1 MFSIAKKVFGI
12 AAVATV
18 SAGMAFG
25 AATCVAGAAPV
36 VGFIPLEQT
45 NALLPQFQIT
55 CSGGVTTD
63 RVTIQ
68 AFISPALPVTGKV
81 VSSSAGT
88 QEAVATTNAAATLP
102 AGVVTDEGI
111 LGVVSGST
119 ITFSNIALLS
129 GSTTITISNVRV
141 NPSSLSAGSG
151 IPPSIS
157 ISAFVSGPGAV
168 PAAISATTMAY
179 AQNGLGSVKSYKNGT
194 INLASGVLTSPVSGA
209 SNFTV
214 CNKTGPVNT
223 TPTGSVAMVI
233 QVNENYAQG
242 FRKGGQASQVT
253 SYLKATVATAL
264 SNAPTTADR
273 LRITFNNVPAGVSL
287 LVPKSVP
294 AQTGSSAA
302 LTGAT
307 TADASNAA
315 LTSVGTTVAPAA
327 VAYSADVAAVSLTSG
342 TGSVIYDLSTEDLAA
357 IDQFN
362 IPVFVNFSSNG
373 ATASATPMTATVSY
387 AQVGTTQIPN
397 FVVGTS
403 TTALTG
409 SLFNSCTTSL
419 LFPFVTNQ
427 LGFDTGMAI
436 SNTSSDPFGT
446 SGATAQAGTCSLNFY
461 GSGAPTPANVTTPN
475 VPTGTVYTQVLSGVA
490 AGFQGYV
497 IAQCTFQYAHG
508 FAFITN
514 GVGVNGGLS
523 QGYLAGVI
531 PDVNQKSRGADPLS
545 AAGAGSGET
554 LGN

>member
-25 AATCVAGAAPV
+25 AATCTAGAAPV

-55 CSGGVTTD
+55 CSGGAAGD
-63 RVTIQ
+63 KVTIQ

-81 VSSSAGT
+81 VSASAGT
-88 QEAVATTNAAATLP
+88 QEAVATTNTAATLP
-102 AGVVTDEGI
+102 SAAVTDEGI

-119 ITFSNIALLS
+119 ITFSNIALL
-129 GSTTITISNVRV
+129 GASTTITISNVRV

-157 ISAFVSGPGAV
+157 MSAFVSGTGAA
-168 PAAISATTMAY
+168 PAAISAVTMAY

-194 INLASGVLTSPVSGA
+194 ITLATGVLNSPVSGA

-214 CNKTGPVNT
+214 CNKTGPAT
-223 TPTGSVAMVI
+223 SSTGSVAMVI

-242 FRKGGQASQVT
+242 FRHGGQASQVT
-253 SYLKATVATAL
+253 GYYKATVPTDL
-264 SNAPTTADR
+264 NNAPTTADR

-287 LVPKSVP
+287 LVPKSVL

-307 TADASNAA
+307 TADASSAA
-315 LTSVGTTVAPAA
+315 LTSVGSTVASSTL
-327 VAYSADVAAVSLTSG
+327 AYNDAVAAVSLTSG
-342 TGSVIYDLSTEDLAA
+342 TGSVIYDLSTEDLTA

-362 IPVFVNFSSNG
+362 IPVFVNFGSNG

-397 FVVGTS
+397 FVVGS
-403 TTALTG
+403 NSAALTG

>member
-55 CSGGVTTD
+55 CIGGIITD

-88 QEAVATTNAAATLP
+88 QEAVATTNADAALP
-102 AGVVTDEGI
+102 TALFIDEGI

-119 ITFSNIALLS
+119 ITFSNIALLA

-157 ISAFVSGPGAV
+157 ISAFVSGTGAV

-194 INLASGVLTSPVSGA
+194 ITLATGVLASPVSGA

-214 CNKTGPVNT
+214 CNKTGPVT
-223 TPTGSVAMVI
+223 SATGSVAMVI

-253 SYLKATVATAL
+253 SYLKAGAVTAI
-264 SNAPTTADR
+264 NNTPTTADR

-294 AQTGSSAA
+294 AQTGSTAA

-315 LTSVGTTVAPAA
+315 LTSVGTTVAAADVAYGAA
-327 VAYSADVAAVSLTSG
+327 VAFVSLTSG
-342 TGSVIYDLSTEDLAA
+342 TGSVIYDLSTEDLSA

-362 IPVFVNFSSNG
+362 IPVFVNFGSNG

-397 FVVGTS
+397 FVVGS
-403 TTALTG
+403 NSAALTG

-419 LFPFVTNQ
+419 LFPFVT
-427 LGFDTGMAI
+427 
-436 SNTSSDPFGT
+436 
-446 SGATAQAGTCSLNFY
+446 SLV
-461 GSGAPTPANVTTPN
+461 STLAWRSPTPRPIRSVRLVQPLRL
-475 VPTGTVYTQVLSGVA
+475 VLA
-490 AGFQGYV
+490 
-497 IAQCTFQYAHG
+497 
-508 FAFITN
+508 
-514 GVGVNGGLS
+514 
-523 QGYLAGVI
+523 
-531 PDVNQKSRGADPLS
+531 P
-545 AAGAGSGET
+545 
-554 LGN
+554 